1 MEREPERL
9 RGAYLQEYV
18 SRPALLPFPKGSG
31 NLVKFDLRLYAALT
45 DIEPTPQI
53 WLHEQGFARLST
65 LPYDDKD
72 LQNLAR
78 HITNLHYQRN
88 QPGFSVPHSS
98 RDDACSHSI
107 RPTQCAL
114 EEFAEAIM
122 AEKGA
127 EDIWNDILRAVG
139 AFIFGLTEGIRNPV
153 CHGCYQV
160 WGVDLVLDES
170 ATPYV
175 IEVNA
180 SPSIER
186 SIPLADGNLLFDIY
200 RDLWELK
207 GVIPPG
213 KQKKKTHRWH
223 KIYHHR
229 LP

>member
-1 MEREPERL
+1 MVL
-9 RGAYLQEYV
+9 RVNEMI
-18 SRPALLPFPKGSG
+18 S
-31 NLVKFDLRLYAALT
+31 
-45 DIEPTPQI
+45 
-53 WLHEQGFARLST
+53 
-65 LPYDDKD
+65 
-72 LQNLAR
+72 
-78 HITNLHYQRN
+78 
-88 QPGFSVPHSS
+88 
-98 RDDACSHSI
+98 
-107 RPTQCAL
+107 
-114 EEFAEAIM
+114 
-122 AEKGA
+122 
-127 EDIWNDILRAVG
+127 
-139 AFIFGLTEGIRNPV
+139 NPV

-223 KIYHHR
+223 KIHHHH